1 VNEAPA
7 HVEGAPG
14 WNTALVRG
22 ALAFLLMV
30 VPAATLALANAI
42 AFGGM
47 SAADVAKMT
56 AIYLGSFFRVGLE
69 TSFDVS
75 SEQVYAIALGAA
87 PMLGTVLAIW
97 LLFRTGRTLGRERGG
112 LPTAAAAGAAC
123 GGLVVAAS
131 CSSLIWPLDSP
142 LGPIEATLPSSVIYP
157 TFLCLVPAL
166 AGALWADVERTP
178 GGWRRRVAG
187 ALAGAWAMLAFGIAA
202 AFLALVLLAA
212 LAPQYSRVYLAGF
225 RAAKSDQ
232 GAAAVANNAAFLP
245 NEATWALAASMGSCA
260 GIYGGAEGL
269 KIDAICRARF
279 PSGVSDDS
287 IDPDLE
293 EVPAPRILEGVPLVL
308 GIFALVAPTAVLLGG
323 AVAARV
329 ARPDRYGSAAA
340 TGALAG
346 LAFAP
351 LAAATAWFSG
361 VDLSVTGG
369 PLEVGHV
376 FIGPRVLEVAAAAA
390 VWGTVGGALGALL
403 GRRSGRGRDGGQRAV
418 GLVGD

>member
-1 VNEAPA
+1 MKEAPA
-7 HVEGAPG
+7 HVDGAPG
-14 WNTALVRG
+14 WNTALLRG
-22 ALAFLLMV
+22 ALTFQLMLA
-30 VPAATLALANAI
+30 PAIVLALANTI

-47 SAADVAKMT
+47 SVADVAKMS

-75 SEQVYAIALGAA
+75 SEQVYSIALGAA
-87 PMLGTVLAIW
+87 PMLGTALAVW
-97 LLFRTGRTLGRERGG
+97 LLFRTGRALGRERGG
-112 LPTAAAAGAAC
+112 LLTALGAGAVC
-123 GGLVVAAS
+123 GALAVVAS
-131 CSSLIWPLDSP
+131 CFSLIWPLDSA
-142 LGPIEATLPSSVIYP
+142 LGPVTATLPAAVVYP
-157 TFLCLVPAL
+157 LVLCLVPAL

-260 GIYGGAEGL
+260 GIYGGAEDL
-269 KIDAICRARF
+269 KIDVICRARF

-293 EVPAPRILEGVPLVL
+293 QVPAPRILEGVPLVL

-323 AVAARV
+323 AVSARV
-329 ARPDRYGSAAA
+329 ARPDRYGSAAV

-346 LAFAP
+346 LTFAP

-361 VDLSVTGG
+361 VDLTVTGG

-376 FIGPRVLEVAAAAA
+376 FMGPRILEVAAAAA
-390 VWGTVGGALGALL
+390 LWGTLGGALGAML
-403 GRRSGRGRDGGQRAV
+403 GRRAGRARDGGQRAA
-418 GLVGD
+418 GLVGG